1 MSNILKITEMLLK
14 RYDEKYETYKTNNLK
29 DNINISSGD
38 RYDFK
43 KLILELRKTGLNKK
57 ITDNDIEEID
67 IEEIDCEKLYNNNPN
82 PPTNLTKINFVQ
94 DIVLAQQIVI
104 FRKLEI
110 KKQIAIIYHLIESF
124 KLAAF
129 QLLKYEEKNANQ
141 LNPAKHIT
149 LIKNKF
155 IITQMLNK
163 LLSNADELNKFFK
176 KTICRYASLEE
187 NLELLLKNNTQ

>member
-1 MSNILKITEMLLK
+1 MLLK
-14 RYDEKYETYKTNNLK
+14 RYDEKYDTYETNNLK
-29 DNINISSGD
+29 DNINITSGD

-43 KLILELRKTGLNKK
+43 KLILELRKTELNKK
-57 ITDNDIEEID
+57 ITDIDIEEID
-67 IEEIDCEKLYNNNPN
+67 IEEIDCEKLYNNHPN
-82 PPTNLTKINFVQ
+82 SPTNLTKINFVQ

-124 KLAAF
+124 KLSAF
-129 QLLKYEEKNANQ
+129 QLLKYQEKNANQ
-141 LNPAKHIT
+141 LNPSKHNI
-149 LIKNKF
+149 LIKNKN
-155 IITQMLNK
+155 IIAGMLNQ
-163 LLSNADELNKFFK
+163 LLSNADELNNFFK